1 MAMMSVSNIWNTEP
15 MFQYNWH
22 IYIVPPTAVS
32 KWQDSLTYRAKTV
45 NIPDRS
51 FDEVEITW
59 RRSKV
64 KVLGRDSSPK
74 SFDITGWLDVDL
86 TLFQFMNDWQDLVS
100 HQDTVLGVYKVDY
113 TAQITVVQFNN
124 NDEIVT
130 DYTFYN
136 VIEQSTE
143 AISLVDSPSVA
154 LYLSITFL
162 YHKMLASPQTK
173 ITTQNFGE

>member
-1 MAMMSVSNIWNTEP
+1 MSMMSISNIWNTEP

-32 KWQDSLTYRAKTV
+32 KWQDALTYRAKNV

-51 FDEVEITW
+51 FDEVEIPY

-100 HQDTVLGVYKVDY
+100 HQDTGLGVYKVDY

-124 NDEIVT
+124 NDDIVT

-136 VIEQSTE
+136 VMPQSRQAMSLDYSSSE
-143 AISLVDSPSVA
+143 AVDLSL
-154 LYLSITFL
+154 TFI
-162 YHKMLASPQTK
+162 YDKMIASAQTK
-173 ITTQNFGE
+173 STTQNFGE